1 MEYARKGDVLNYF
14 IKKAKVEKKQI
25 KESQIWTICKSV
37 GQGLAIL
44 HKKNIVHKD
53 IKPQNL
59 LVMDDETIK
68 VRFVRFKSP
77 SFFSSF
83 ISYGP
88 NSNNVTDKNV
98 VYFNDAD
105 WRYGNFSFSSSLGK

>member
-14 IKKAKVEKKQI
+14 IKKAKLEKKQI
-25 KESQIWTICKSV
+25 KESKIWTICKSV

-68 VRFVRFKSP
+68 VRFLFKSP
-77 SFFSSF
+77 LFLYYIKPKF
-83 ISYGP
+83 
-88 NSNNVTDKNV
+88 K
-98 VYFNDAD
+98 
-105 WRYGNFSFSSSLGK
+105 